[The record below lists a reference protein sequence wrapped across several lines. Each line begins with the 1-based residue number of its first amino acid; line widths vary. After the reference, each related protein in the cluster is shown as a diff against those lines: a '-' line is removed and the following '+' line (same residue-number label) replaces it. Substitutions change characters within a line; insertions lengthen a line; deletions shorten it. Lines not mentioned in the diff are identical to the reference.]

1 MKKILLNASQKE
13 EVRLAVIENNKL
25 TDLDIDFP
33 SRNIKSNIYKGV
45 ISRVEPSL
53 EAAFINFGRKRHGF
67 LPFKE
72 ISPEIFSNTNKSS
85 RDCLEAGKEIIIQVD
100 KEERS
105 NKGAALT
112 TYLSLAGKY
121 LVLLPKNPSTGGISR
136 RIEGEDR
143 VKAKKAYG
151 ISRCS

>member
-13 EVRLAVIENNKL
+13 EVRLAVIDDNKL
-25 TDLDIDFP
+25 IDLDIDFP
-33 SRNIKSNIYKGV
+33 SRNIKSNIYKGT

-53 EAAFINFGRKRHGF
+53 EAAFVNFGRSRHGF

-72 ISPEIFSNTNKSS
+72 ISPEIFSHTNKSS
-85 RDCLEAGKEIIIQVD
+85 RDCLESGKEIIIQVD
-100 KEERS
+100 KEERG

-121 LVLLPKNPSTGGISR
+121 LVLLPKNPQ
-136 RIEGEDR
+136 R
-143 VKAKKAYG
+143 VEFPDE
-151 ISRCS
+151 

>member
-13 EVRLAVIENNKL
+13 EVRLAVIEDNKL

-33 SRNIKSNIYKGV
+33 SRNIKSNIYKGK

-53 EAAFINFGRKRHGF
+53 EAAFINFGRTRHGF

-72 ISPEIFSNTNKSS
+72 ISPEIFSNTNKAS
-85 RDCLEAGKEIIIQVD
+85 RDCLEVGKEIIIQVD
-100 KEERS
+100 KEERG

-121 LVLLPKNPSTGGISR
+121 LSLIH
-136 RIEGEDR
+136 I
-143 VKAKKAYG
+143 
-151 ISRCS
+151 